1 MYRKTLIA
9 HNHSLLLSD
18 AIEEL
23 TLCNS
28 KVLDVV
34 SHMTEYFFFVGCII
48 RVGERPKKVTPLIII
63 LIAQVMRCGVSHQP
77 VERN

>member
-34 SHMTEYFFFVGCII
+34 SHMTEYFFLWV
-48 RVGERPKKVTPLIII
+48 
-63 LIAQVMRCGVSHQP
+63 A
-77 VERN
+77 